1 MKSTI
6 NYEIACQIRLDA
18 DKLSRKELA
27 KKYNI
32 TMSNISNIILFKRW
46 ATNREKR
53 VIIPPK
59 NTIYEDFFLKIIQKT
74 SDI

>member
-18 DKLSRKELA
+18 DKLSRAELA

-32 TMSNISNIILFKRW
+32 SQANLSNIILFRRW
-46 ATNREKR
+46 ATNKEKR
-53 VIIPPK
+53 VITPPK
-59 NTIYEDFFLKIIQKT
+59 NTIYEDLFLKIIQRK
-74 SDI
+74 D